1 MQFPDW
7 FGNCFGL
14 GDMMVKISPFQ
25 ALRYDKDKVSLK
37 KVVCPPYDVINRA
50 QRKGYIKESVHNI
63 VRIVLPERKGL
74 DPNYKKAEKDLS
86 AWIKKGILKY
96 DPVPSLYVYVQ
107 ECSIKSKNIR
117 RCGFFS
123 LLKLDKRGDSGVLPH
138 ENVFSKPL
146 FDRANLM
153 KQTRA
158 HLSPIFI
165 VFKDA
170 KAKAQKILSD
180 ITRKAKPESDIYVD
194 GSRHKLWPV
203 TDKKLIVKLVKHVN
217 LSQVFIA
224 DGHHRFRASMAVK
237 DYFNSR
243 KRRDDG
249 HSHTLVYLAGSED
262 KGLEILP
269 TYRTAKVLP
278 KGFGIEYIRK
288 HLGKYFD
295 IKPISSKSIGKAL
308 KSAFRKRK
316 SAFVLYY
323 EKKYLLIVL
332 RDMNMIKE
340 IGPKSASLTWKRLD
354 VSILHNFVFRKLLK
368 VKEKT
373 GKARNIYYY
382 KGKNDLIKDV
392 NSGKQ
397 KLGVFLNPST
407 MDDVVKLAK
416 NGEKMPHKSTY
427 FYPKPLTGL
436 VIHKF

>member
-1 MQFPDW
+1 
-7 FGNCFGL
+7 
-14 GDMMVKISPFQ
+14 MVKISPFQ

-37 KVVCPPYDVINRA
+37 KVVCPPYDVINRV

-63 VRIVLPERKGL
+63 VKIILPKLKGL
-74 DPNYKKAEKDLS
+74 SPDYKKAEKDLS
-86 AWIKKGILKY
+86 AWIKKGILRH
-96 DPVPSLYVYVQ
+96 DSMPSLYVYVQ
-107 ECSIKSKNIR
+107 ACSIKGKKIS

-153 KQTRA
+153 KQTKA

-165 VFKDA
+165 VFKDD
-170 KAKAQKILSD
+170 KAEAQKILSD
-180 ITRKAKPESDIYVD
+180 ITKKSKPESDIYVD
-194 GSRHKLWPV
+194 GSRHKLWPL
-203 TDKKLIVKLVKHVN
+203 TDKKIITKLVKHVN
-217 LSQVFIA
+217 LSQTFIA
-224 DGHHRFRASMAVK
+224 DGHHRFRASIAVK
-237 DYFNSR
+237 DYFDSR

-269 TYRTAKVLP
+269 TYRAVKVLP
-278 KGFGIEYIRK
+278 KGFGEEYVRR

-295 IKPISSKSIGKAL
+295 IKPISSKSVDKAL
-308 KSAFRKRK
+308 KSAFKKRE

-323 EKKYLLIVL
+323 KKKYLLIVL
-332 RDMNMIKE
+332 KDKNMIKE
-340 IGPKSASLTWKRLD
+340 IGPKSASPTWKRLD
-354 VSILHNFVFRKLLK
+354 VSILHNFVFKKLLK
-368 VKEKT
+368 VKEKI
-373 GKARNIYYY
+373 GKTRNIYYY
-382 KGKNDLIKDV
+382 KDKNDLIKEV
-392 NSGKQ
+392 NSGRQ
-397 KLGVFLNPST
+397 KLGVFLNSST
-407 MDDVVKLAK
+407 MDDVIMLAK

>member
-1 MQFPDW
+1 
-7 FGNCFGL
+7 
-14 GDMMVKISPFQ
+14 MVKISPFQ
-25 ALRYDKDKVSLK
+25 ALKYDRDKVSLK
-37 KVVCPPYDVINRA
+37 KVICPPYDVINHA
-50 QRKGYIKESVHNI
+50 QREGYIKESVYNI
-63 VRIVLPERKGL
+63 VRIVLPQRK
-74 DPNYKKAEKDLS
+74 DSTHDYKKAEKDLS
-86 AWIKKGILKY
+86 AWINKGILKY
-96 DPVPSLYVYVQ
+96 DPIPSLYVYAQ
-107 ECSIKSKNIR
+107 ECCINGKNIS

-123 LLKLDKRGDSGVLPH
+123 LLKLDKRGNSGVLPH
-138 ENVFSKPL
+138 ENVFSNPV

-165 VFKDA
+165 IFKDA
-170 KAKAQKILSD
+170 KAEAQKMLTD
-180 ITRKAKPESDIYVD
+180 ITRKAKPESDIYAD

-203 TDKKLIVKLVKHVN
+203 TDKKLIAKLIKHVN
-217 LSQVFIA
+217 LSQTFIA

-237 DYFNSR
+237 DYFNSK

-249 HSHTLVYLAGSED
+249 HSHTLVYLASSED

-269 TYRTAKVLP
+269 TYRTVKVLP
-278 KGFGIEYIRK
+278 KGFDVEYIRK

-295 IKPISSKSIGKAL
+295 IKSISPKSVGKAL
-308 KSAFRKRK
+308 KSAFKKRE

-323 EKKYLLIVL
+323 KKKYLLIVL
-332 RDMNMIKE
+332 KDKNMIKE

-354 VSILHNFVFRKLLK
+354 VSILHNLVFKKLLK
-368 VKEKT
+368 VKEKI

-382 KGKNDLIKDV
+382 KDKNDLVKKV

-397 KLGVFLNPST
+397 KLGVFLNSST